1 MIDVCKRILDRTI
14 SQSKIAVMKRLPH
27 IRCFVTVVAM
37 GLAGGCTPVQRDGD
51 PMVQDFSV
59 ADQSQLNELL
69 ETCENVLRDQGFR
82 IDRLD
87 RRAGVVTT
95 HPETSK
101 HFFEVWRKD
110 VATRYDLWEATFN
123 TIRRTVEIQT
133 EPDLIRGEARMTLT
147 VKRERFSSPDRQ
159 FNNSNAAF
167 QFYGDT
173 LPSATTG
180 ERVTRA
186 DSEWIEDGRDLAL
199 EELLINKISAQ
210 AG

>member
-1 MIDVCKRILDRTI
+1 MNTLKHI
-14 SQSKIAVMKRLPH
+14 S
-27 IRCFVTVVAM
+27 CFTAM
-37 GLAGGCTPVQRDGD
+37 CGIGIIVGCTPVQRDGD
-51 PMVQDFSV
+51 PMMQDFAV
-59 ADQSQLNELL
+59 ADQSELNELL

-82 IDRLD
+82 IDRVD
-87 RRAGVVTT
+87 RRAGVLTT

-110 VATRYDLWEATFN
+110 VATGYDLWESSLN

-133 EPDLIRGEARMTLT
+133 EPDLVKGETHMTVT
-147 VKRERFSSPDRQ
+147 VKRERLSAPDRQ
-159 FNNSNAAF
+159 FNNSIAAF

-180 ERVTRA
+180 ERVTSA
-186 DSEWIEDGRDLAL
+186 DVEWIEDGRDLVM
-199 EELLINKISAQ
+199 EELLINKISAR